1 MSRLLWQHTAVSGDG
16 GGQGA
21 GWRAVALPAEHG
33 SWSLVLEPIVLGL
46 LVAPSWA
53 GFFMALAGFFT
64 FLLQRPF
71 KIAVTDYQRG
81 RQYARTPLA
90 RRTVVIYG
98 FVAGAALLTA
108 VALGGWALL
117 WPLLAAVPLLLI
129 YVFFDRRRGRHWQA
143 ELAGPAAFAAISA
156 MIALASG
163 WPPALALALWGAM
176 AARSVPA
183 VLYVRARLRLAK
195 GKPAAITPAVLAHVL
210 ALIFV
215 IALVWTDLLPLPA
228 VIPFAILL
236 LRALFGLSPWR
247 LTLRTQTLGWLE
259 VLFGFITV
267 LLVAVG
273 YWLQ

>member
-1 MSRLLWQHTAVSGDG
+1 MSRLLWQHTAVSGG

-53 GFFMALAGFFT
+53 GLFMAVAGFFT

-71 KIAVTDYQRG
+71 KIAITDYQRG

-90 RRTVVIYG
+90 RRAVLIYG
-98 FVAGAALLTA
+98 CIATAALFTA

-129 YVFFDRRRGRHWQA
+129 YVFYDRRRGRQWQA

-156 MIALASG
+156 MIALAGG
-163 WPPALALALWGAM
+163 WPPAPALALWGAM

-195 GKPAAITPAVLAHVL
+195 SKPAAASPAILAHVL
-210 ALIFV
+210 AL
-215 IALVWTDLLPLPA
+215 ALVLSLAWLRLLPALA
-228 VIPFAILL
+228 VVPFILLL
-236 LRALFGLSPWR
+236 LRALLGLSPWR
-247 LTLRTQTLGWLE
+247 LALRTQTLGWLE
-259 VLFGFITV
+259 VLFGFLTV
-267 LLVAVG
+267 LLIAAG